1 MDEGLISRRY
11 AKALLKFAQDR
22 GTTDQI
28 YEEVKKFEE
37 NFVSHPELQKA
48 LLNPVLSA
56 KDKESLLAAAVGVA
70 PGEDY
75 LRFVRLVIHNRREA
89 YIRSIYLMYQ
99 ELYRELKQIAQV
111 RIITALPGGYGMEL
125 NEEAIGKIK
134 SLILQKAG
142 QEVEFI
148 HEVDP
153 SIIGGFIVRVDS
165 MQLDASVN
173 KELKLL
179 RLKLLNS
186 KKQL

>member
-75 LRFVRLVIHNRREA
+75 LRLVIHNRREA

-111 RIITALPGGYGMEL
+111 RIITAMEL